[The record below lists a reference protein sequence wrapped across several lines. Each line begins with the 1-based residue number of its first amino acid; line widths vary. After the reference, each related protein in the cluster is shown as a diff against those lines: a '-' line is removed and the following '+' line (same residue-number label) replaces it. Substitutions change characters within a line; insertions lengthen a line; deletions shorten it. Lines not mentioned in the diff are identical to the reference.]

1 MRTTHFFHAS
11 SLHWR
16 PIMCQH
22 LSMFFVVKHV
32 EPTNY
37 IYMHY
42 KILQVLPRQK
52 NIPKD
57 AKRDARWHQFPGKV
71 SGDGNARLVLFAFIA
86 LFLTGLVYL
95 NVESSVS
102 RRILSSVYCGISRV
116 CVVFVLLCL
125 DVVWQFE
132 RLKDSHMLHG
142 AGIFTNIYPINH
154 PNVGKYTIHGAYGID
169 DWYLWSHMSLNMCR
183 F

>member
-1 MRTTHFFHAS
+1 
-11 SLHWR
+11 
-16 PIMCQH
+16 
-22 LSMFFVVKHV
+22 
-32 EPTNY
+32 
-37 IYMHY
+37 MHY

-52 NIPKD
+52 NIPKE
-57 AKRDARWHQFPGKV
+57 AKRDARWHQFRGKV

-125 DVVWQFE
+125 DVV
-132 RLKDSHMLHG
+132 
-142 AGIFTNIYPINH
+142 
-154 PNVGKYTIHGAYGID
+154 
-169 DWYLWSHMSLNMCR
+169 
-183 F
+183 